1 MHFFSSWY
9 HLRLVLNSS
18 TYSYLCR
25 YSFYKLSNMK
35 TRTFFNQFTQ
45 YPLLSGPSRSLALVI
60 VFASGPYNL
69 DRQTLSE
76 RNNLEVKMF
85 MRNVRNEI
93 KNHSDGC
100 IFSKI
105 RLKIILMVIVLRKR
119 IENRLDGYIF
129 WDWATSRSAN
139 ILRNKIENHPNV
151 YIYWEIELKI
161 ILMAIFSE
169 TRNWKSCRWIYFL
182 WGPKWSELLLWEGG
196 EPW

>member
-1 MHFFSSWY
+1 
-9 HLRLVLNSS
+9 
-18 TYSYLCR
+18 
-25 YSFYKLSNMK
+25 MK

-151 YIYWEIELKI
+151 YIYWEIEIENHLDGYIFWDKKLKI
-161 ILMAIFSE
+161 MPMDIFSLGAQVVRA
-169 TRNWKSCRWIYFL
+169 TPVGG
-182 WGPKWSELLLWEGG
+182 WGALVGRSGFKR
-196 EPW
+196 

>member
-1 MHFFSSWY
+1 
-9 HLRLVLNSS
+9 
-18 TYSYLCR
+18 
-25 YSFYKLSNMK
+25 MK

-105 RLKIILMVIVLRKR
+105 RFKIIPMYTFTEK
-119 IENRLDGYIF
+119 
-129 WDWATSRSAN
+129 
-139 ILRNKIENHPNV
+139 
-151 YIYWEIELKI
+151 
-161 ILMAIFSE
+161 
-169 TRNWKSCRWIYFL
+169 
-182 WGPKWSELLLWEGG
+182 
-196 EPW
+196 